1 MQGTRGEADF
11 GRGEARPFRV
21 DIVVV
26 YVQRYRRGHEVD
38 FVPPITGIHL
48 AALTPARYRVRVV
61 HQQVEPV
68 DFGTDA
74 DLVALSFFSG
84 FAPEAYRLAREF
96 KARGKRVVAGGPHAT
111 FAPEEALEHC
121 DSVVVGEAE
130 SAWAGLLAD
139 AEAGRLRRRYEGE
152 ALPLDGVPTPRYD
165 LLPRG
170 FFVRRVVQATRGC
183 PFSCSFCTVP
193 ALNPGFRT
201 RPVAEVIEDIRY
213 DRFRRWWQR
222 KVVWFWDD
230 NLTIKRRYA
239 RELLAAMV
247 PLRRWWLTQASMDIA
262 DDAALLDL
270 MERSGCIGI
279 FFGIES
285 FGAESLEDAHKP
297 QNKAQSY
304 RARIRALHDRGICV
318 MAGFIAGFDGDTPE
332 TIAAMAR
339 QLYEIGVDVP
349 FLSILTPYPGT
360 PAYAKL
366 AAEGR
371 LLDGRGWEFTNG
383 YNVSFRPRHMSPD
396 QLLRAH
402 RDLWREAFSP
412 KYSFLRIVRS
422 LFRLRLGA
430 FLICAM
436 MNAFYCFKRMTGNE
450 PVSFDASTPFAE
462 FAVQAAEPARAVA
475 SSKIHEPGG
484 LGPATI
490 RVESSS
496 L

>member
-1 MQGTRGEADF
+1 MPGTTGEVG
-11 GRGEARPFRV
+11 GRGDCRPFRV
-21 DIVVV
+21 DIIVV
-26 YVQRYRRGHEVD
+26 YVPRYRRGHEVD

-48 AALTPARYRVRVV
+48 AALTPAGYRVRVV
-61 HQQVEPV
+61 HQQVEPI
-68 DFGTDA
+68 DFETDA

-96 KARGKRVVAGGPHAT
+96 RRRGKLVVAGGPHAT
-111 FAPEEALEHC
+111 FAAEEVLEHC
-121 DSVVVGEAE
+121 DVVVVGEAE
-130 SAWAGLLAD
+130 SVWAEVLAD

-152 ALPLDGVPTPRYD
+152 ARPLDGVPTPRYD

-201 RPVAEVIEDIRY
+201 RPVAEVIEDIKY
-213 DRFRRWWQR
+213 EKFPRWWQR

-230 NLTIKRRYA
+230 NLTIRRRYA
-239 RELLAAMV
+239 RELLAAMA

-262 DDAALLDL
+262 DDPALLDL
-270 MERSGCIGI
+270 MRRSGCIGI

-297 QNKAQSY
+297 QNKAHAY
-304 RARIRALHDRGICV
+304 RAKIRALHDRGICV

-339 QLYEIGVDVP
+339 QLYDVGVDVP

-360 PAYAKL
+360 TAYDKL

-371 LLDGRGWEFTNG
+371 LLAGRGWEFTNG
-383 YNVSFRPRHMSPD
+383 YNVSFRPRNMSPE

-402 RDLWREAFSP
+402 RALWREAFSL
-412 KYSFLRIVRS
+412 KYSLLRILRS
-422 LFRLRLGA
+422 LFRLRPGA

-436 MNAFYCFKRMTGNE
+436 MNAFYCLKRMTGNE
-450 PVSFDASTPFAE
+450 PVSFEASTPFAG
-462 FAVQAAEPARAVA
+462 FTRQAARAAVDA
-475 SSKIHEPGG
+475 
-484 LGPATI
+484 
-490 RVESSS
+490 
-496 L
+496 